1 MTQLITL
8 EFTLQPKTEANPE
21 NPTYSL
27 DVYTATSP
35 LGVYS
40 LMSIYLL
47 NNEGNAIVDPDF
59 YVVNPQNQVIAAK
72 VLFDNAKEIAQAD
85 FSARVN
91 QCIATVPEEDTATP
105 AAADTPTDTPAAAD
119 TPTDTPAAAP
129 VEAELVSE

>member
-1 MTQLITL
+1 MTQLVTL

-27 DVYTATSP
+27 DVYSASSP
-35 LGVYS
+35 LGNYS

-72 VLFDNAKEIAQAD
+72 VLLDNAKSIAQAD
-85 FSARVN
+85 FAAKVQ
-91 QCIATVPEEDTATP
+91 QCLATVPDADTALEAP
-105 AAADTPTDTPAAAD
+105 ADTTATD
-119 TPTDTPAAAP
+119 AAP
-129 VEAELVSE
+129 VEAELVSEQYEWS